1 MRIVN
6 TFLLYVQ
13 HPKKIIA
20 GVVFRLNFLFPDKMY
35 LKIIF
40 WTQMNYKLDLYHPK
54 TFNEKLQWLKIYN
67 RKSEYTSMV
76 DKYAVKEYV
85 AKIIGEEYI
94 IPTFGV
100 WDSPDEID
108 FGKLPRKFV
117 LKTTNGGGSDG
128 VIVCTD
134 KSKLD
139 LSSVRKKM
147 KKALKLNIYS
157 LYREWPYKNV
167 KHRIIAEHLLEVD
180 GDTNIDDYKLFCF
193 NGTVKLFKI
202 DFDRHAMHK
211 ANYYDPKL
219 NLLDLQE
226 DVCPPDYNRPIKM
239 PTNINKM
246 IELAEVLSKDV
257 PFVRI
262 DFYNING
269 KIYFGEITFFPAGGL
284 GTFTPR
290 EWDIKLGEYIKL

>member
-40 WTQMNYKLDLYHPK
+40 WTQMNYKLDLCHPK

-67 RKSEYTSMV
+67 KKSEYTSMV

-128 VIVCTD
+128 VIICKD

-180 GDTNIDDYKLFCF
+180 GDTNINDYKLFCF
-193 NGTVKLFKI
+193 NGTVKLLKI
-202 DFDRHAMHK
+202 DFDRHTMHK

-226 DVCPPDYNRPIKM
+226 DVCPPDYNRPIKI

-246 IELAEVLSKDV
+246 IELAEVLSKNI

-284 GTFTPR
+284 GTFTPK

>member
-167 KHRIIAEHLLEVD
+167 KHRIIAEYLLEVD

-202 DFDRHAMHK
+202 DFDRHTMHK

>member
-139 LSSVRKKM
+139 LSSVRKKI

-202 DFDRHAMHK
+202 DFDRHTMHK

-284 GTFTPR
+284 GAFTPR

>member
-139 LSSVRKKM
+139 LSSVRKKI

-202 DFDRHAMHK
+202 DFDRHTMHK

>member
-1 MRIVN
+1 MN
-6 TFLLYVQ
+6 AFLFYVQ
-13 HPKKIIA
+13 HPRRIIA

-40 WTQMNYKLDLYHPK
+40 WTQMDYKLNLYHPK

-67 RKSEYTSMV
+67 RKPEYTSMV

-134 KSKLD
+134 KSNLD
-139 LSSVRKKM
+139 LSSIRKKI

-167 KHRIIAEHLLEVD
+167 KHRIIAEQLLEVD
-180 GDTNIDDYKLFCF
+180 GDTNVDDYKLFCF
-193 NGTVKLFKI
+193 SGTVKLFKI

-211 ANYYDPKL
+211 ANYYDTKL

-226 DVCPPDYNRPIKM
+226 DVCPPDYNRPIKL
-239 PTNINKM
+239 PTNIDKM
-246 IELAEVLSKDV
+246 IELAEVLSKDI

-290 EWDIKLGEYIKL
+290 EWDIKLGKYIKL